1 MIGARGFD
9 VPGQDFDISFRRPPL
24 TEWDGRA
31 LVFGMS
37 DAVAGPLV
45 MLLYDAPATPEQL
58 AGPPD
63 LTPAHGHPSD
73 NLRVVMKGELIVGKD
88 RYHPGEFRLQR
99 TGRPYG
105 RDGDAPHVDGNWR
118 VIVFADRRGHILR
131 ATNKDLR
138 AQLSGPDALARIH
151 DQFGELLPEIL
162 ADDDDGVPGLVT
174 TLDKPFSPLGNAD
187 AAYSEADTWP
197 ELRNGSRIVVTLMG
211 VHELGPVV
219 VQQHTAP
226 GIMATPAFT
235 VDTDVFRCVISGT
248 HQRDGHVVEMGDC
261 RFQAAGTPWEA
272 VIAGRD
278 GLDELIVFG
287 DRRGATP
294 VLSDADDGGWVEHLS
309 RVLPTLLNQ
318 LPSLELRPSRAGTR

>member
-9 VPGQDFDISFRRPPL
+9 VPSQSFDISFRRPPL
-24 TEWDGRA
+24 TDWDGRA

-45 MLLYDAPATPEQL
+45 MLLYDAPSTPEQL

-73 NLRVVMKGELIVGKD
+73 NLRVVMKGELIVGQD
-88 RYHPGEFRLQR
+88 RYHPGDFRLQR

-131 ATNKDLR
+131 ATNKELR
-138 AQLSGPDALARIH
+138 ARLSGPEALQRIH
-151 DQFGELLPEIL
+151 DQFGELLPVIL
-162 ADDDDGVPGLVT
+162 DDDDDGVPGLVT
-174 TLDKPFSPLGNAD
+174 TLDKPFKPLGNAD
-187 AAYSEADTWP
+187 AAYSEAQTWP
-197 ELRNGSRIVVTLMG
+197 ELRNGSRTIVTLMG
-211 VHELGPVV
+211 VHDLGPIV
-219 VQQHTAP
+219 VQQHTPA
-226 GIMATPAFT
+226 GVMATPAFT
-235 VDTDVFRCVISGT
+235 VDSDVFRCVIGGS
-248 HQRDGHVVEMGDC
+248 HQRAGQQVETGDC
-261 RFQAAGTPWEA
+261 RFQEAGTPWEA
-272 VIAGRD
+272 VVAGRG

-294 VLSDADDGGWVEHLS
+294 VLSGADDGGWAGHLAG
-309 RVLPTLLNQ
+309 VLPSLLAQ
-318 LPSLELRPSRAGTR
+318 LPSLELRPARAGAR